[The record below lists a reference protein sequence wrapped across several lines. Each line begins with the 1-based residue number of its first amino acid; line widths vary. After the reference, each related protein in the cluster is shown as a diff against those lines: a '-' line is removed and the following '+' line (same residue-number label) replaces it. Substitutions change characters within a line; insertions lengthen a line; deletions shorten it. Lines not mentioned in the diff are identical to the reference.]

1 MDSSSLLDFAC
12 SAVMLGLNALAAAL
26 LLSATRT
33 RASLCLATYFIC
45 TAIDSVV
52 GLAIS
57 GWRGSLSDE
66 AIRWLHVINVPLA
79 YLLGPLLY
87 GYAVALTSSPASV
100 RLRRGLWH
108 LVPYGVVLL
117 ISLGNAVVAFDQSP
131 AGLQVFRV
139 TFHLWVLQGL
149 LYLVLA
155 VQRTYRARPWLEQAN
170 ADEVALRLTW
180 LRRLLALFGV
190 IWIFITLDRVTTV
203 TGVHEEPWVGPVE
216 SCLSTMAFF
225 LLAWFGL
232 RQRSLVPTELA
243 ELCSPDEPSHAA
255 RYARSGLDA
264 LQCTQMAAELTRLM
278 IDGQLY
284 ADGGFDLQALSQ
296 RSGWPPNYIS
306 QALNQGLSQ
315 NFFEFVNGFR
325 IAAAECHLGDPA
337 ERRTILEIALACG
350 FGSKSTFNAVFK
362 RMTGRTP
369 SEYRRAPPA
378 LSSRSTA

>member
-1 MDSSSLLDFAC
+1 MDSSSLLDFAY
-12 SAVMLGLNALAAAL
+12 SALMLGLNALAAAL
-26 LLSATRT
+26 LLSARRT
-33 RASLCLATYFIC
+33 RASLCLAAYFIC

-52 GLAIS
+52 GVAIS

-66 AIRWLHVINVPLA
+66 AIRWLHVANVPSA

-87 GYAVALTSSPASV
+87 GYAVALTSSPSSD

-108 LVPYGVVLL
+108 LVPYGAVLL

-139 TFHLWVLQGL
+139 TFHIWVLQGL

-155 VQRTYRARPWLEQAN
+155 VRRTYRARPWLEQAN

-203 TGVHEEPWVGPVE
+203 MGVLGPPWIGPVE
-216 SCLSTMAFF
+216 NCLSTMAFF
-225 LLAWFGL
+225 ILAWIGL
-232 RQRSLVPTELA
+232 RQRTLVPTELA
-243 ELCSPDEPSHAA
+243 ELCSPDEPSRAA
-255 RYARSGLDA
+255 RYVRSGLDIR
-264 LQCTQMAAELTRLM
+264 QCTQMAAELSRLM

-284 ADGGFDLQALSQ
+284 TDSGFDLQALSK

-306 QALNQGLSQ
+306 QALNQGLGQ

-325 IAAAECHLGDPA
+325 IGAAERHLGDPA

-378 LSSRSTA
+378 LPSGSTA